1 MLRLSP
7 LPVGPLSGSKIKSDF
22 FIVNGLNWLKRLNR
36 SGEHMAK
43 KFEVKA
49 SDLRLI
55 CDPKIFKFKNTSEV
69 KPLDT
74 VIGQERAVK
83 AIDFGLNMEDP
94 GYNIFVTGLAS
105 TGKSTIVRDLVNK
118 HAKHLPTPN
127 DLCLVNNFKDEF
139 RPKAIAVPPGTAI
152 QFSKKMKRAIEGLK
166 KELPQVFEDDAY
178 LKKLSK
184 LKNTFA
190 QQQHALFEQLEAYA
204 AEKSLYIEQTEDDF
218 QTIPVV
224 DGQPITP
231 EEFSALPA
239 MTRAK
244 IEENL
249 RLVQAEIEATAVEMD
264 KNNLALRADIEK
276 LMDTYALSVVKKRLD
291 PMRKE
296 FKACD
301 DIVAHLN
308 TVQEHIVENFNLFIP
323 PNKSEA
329 PPPEQAPRNANA
341 SFQQYEVNV
350 LVNQESTKGAPVIF
364 ETNPTFYN
372 VFGRIEKRAF
382 MGTINTDFTMVQAG
396 SLLSANGGFLIM
408 EIDSVM
414 MNPYVWEALKRT
426 LRTKC
431 LQIED
436 IPEET
441 GFGTTSLKPELIPLD
456 VKVILLGSY
465 DIFEII
471 QSEDPRFNKI
481 FKVRADF
488 DSEVDRTPRT
498 IQQYARFIARV
509 CQEENLLPFTPRGV
523 ALMVEYG
530 EKYVSNKHKLSIRF
544 GPILG
549 ILKEADYWARKS
561 NARQVTDKHVIKAFN
576 DHRFRHNLYEHKM
589 HESYLDNTIMI
600 DVKGSVIGQVNALA
614 VYQIG
619 EFAFGRPARITA
631 ETYMG
636 KQGVVNI
643 EREAELSGSTH
654 DKGVLILSGYLGRT
668 FAQQHPLSLSISI
681 TFEQSYFGI
690 DGDSASS
697 TELYSIISSLAG
709 IPIKQGIA
717 VTGSVNQKGKIQAI
731 GDVNQKV
738 EGFFEV
744 CKEKGITGQQGVIIP
759 AANIQNLMLKKE
771 VVDAVKK
778 KQFHIYRV
786 STVEDGIE
794 ILTGV
799 PAGKPNKKGIYP
811 EGTVYGAVQR
821 KLKAYIKQSEK
832 LKKEIEDEA
841 E

>member
-1 MLRLSP
+1 
-7 LPVGPLSGSKIKSDF
+7 
-22 FIVNGLNWLKRLNR
+22 
-36 SGEHMAK
+36 MAK
-43 KFEVKA
+43 KFEVKV

-55 CDPKIFKFKNTSEV
+55 CNPKVFKFKNTSEV
-69 KPLDT
+69 RPLDT

-83 AIDFGLNMEDP
+83 AIDFGLNMDDP

-118 HAKHLPTPN
+118 HAKRLPTPN

-139 RPKAIAVPPGTAI
+139 RPNAIAVPPGTAR

-166 KELPQVFEDDAY
+166 KELPEGFEDDAY

-184 LKNTFA
+184 IKNRFT
-190 QQQHALFEQLEAYA
+190 QKQHTLFEALEAFA
-204 AEKSLYIEQTEDDF
+204 AQRNLQIEQTETDF
-218 QTIPVV
+218 QTIPLV
-224 DGQPITP
+224 DGQAITP
-231 EEFSALPA
+231 EEFNALPA
-239 MTRAK
+239 RARAR

-249 RLVQAEIEATAVEMD
+249 LSVQAEIEATAMEMD
-264 KNNLALRADIEK
+264 KNNLALHAEIEK

-296 FKACD
+296 FKACE

-323 PNKSEA
+323 PNKGESPA
-329 PPPEQAPRNANA
+329 PEQVPRNANA

-350 LVNQESTKGAPVIF
+350 LVDQESTKGAPVIF

-372 VFGRIEKRAF
+372 VFGRIEKRAI

-396 SLLSANGGFLIM
+396 SMLSANGGFLIM

-414 MNPYVWEALKRT
+414 MNPYVWETLKRT

-441 GFGTTSLKPELIPLD
+441 GFGTTSLKPEPIPLD
-456 VKVILLGSY
+456 VKIILLGSY
-465 DIFEII
+465 EIFEVI

-498 IQQYARFIARV
+498 IQQYARFVARV
-509 CQEENLLPFTPRGV
+509 CREENLLPFTPKGV

-561 NARQVTDKHVIKAFN
+561 NARQVTDTHVIRAFN

-600 DVKGSVIGQVNALA
+600 DVSGEVIGQVNALA

-619 EFAFGRPARITA
+619 EFSFGRPARITA

-681 TFEQSYFGI
+681 TFEQSYLGI

-697 TELYSIISSLAG
+697 TELYAIISSLADM
-709 IPIKQGIA
+709 PIKQGIA
-717 VTGSVNQKGKIQAI
+717 VTGSVNQKGQIQAI

-738 EGFFEV
+738 EGFYEV
-744 CKEKGITGQQGVIIP
+744 CKEKGVTGQQGVIIP

-786 STVEDGIE
+786 YTVEEGIE
-794 ILTGV
+794 ILTGK

-811 EGTVYGAVQR
+811 DGTVYGAVQQ
-821 KLKAYIKQSEK
+821 KLKEYIKRAEK
-832 LKKEIEDEA
+832 LKKEIEA
-841 E
+841 EEE

>member
-1 MLRLSP
+1 
-7 LPVGPLSGSKIKSDF
+7 
-22 FIVNGLNWLKRLNR
+22 
-36 SGEHMAK
+36 MAK

-55 CDPKIFKFKNTSEV
+55 CNPKVFKFKNTSEV
-69 KPLDT
+69 RPLDT

-83 AIDFGLNMEDP
+83 AIDFGLNMDDP

-118 HAKHLPTPN
+118 HAKRLPTPN

-139 RPKAIAVPPGTAI
+139 RPNAIAVPPGTAR

-166 KELPQVFEDDAY
+166 KELPEGFEDDAY

-184 LKNTFA
+184 IKNRFT
-190 QQQHALFEQLEAYA
+190 QKQHTLFEALEAFA
-204 AEKSLYIEQTEDDF
+204 AQRNLQIEQTETDF
-218 QTIPVV
+218 QTIPLV
-224 DGQPITP
+224 DGQAITP
-231 EEFSALPA
+231 EEFNALPA
-239 MTRAK
+239 RARAR

-249 RLVQAEIEATAVEMD
+249 LSVQAEIEATAMEMD
-264 KNNLALRADIEK
+264 KNNLALHAEIEK

-296 FKACD
+296 FKACE

-323 PNKSEA
+323 PNKGESPA
-329 PPPEQAPRNANA
+329 PEQVPRNANA

-350 LVNQESTKGAPVIF
+350 LVDQESTKGAPVIF

-372 VFGRIEKRAF
+372 VFGRIEKRAI

-396 SLLSANGGFLIM
+396 SMLSANGGFLIM

-414 MNPYVWEALKRT
+414 MNPYVWETLKRT

-441 GFGTTSLKPELIPLD
+441 GFGTTSLKPEPIPLD
-456 VKVILLGSY
+456 VKIILLGSY
-465 DIFEII
+465 EIFEVI

-498 IQQYARFIARV
+498 IQQYARFVARV
-509 CQEENLLPFTPRGV
+509 CREENLLPFTPKGV

-561 NARQVTDKHVIKAFN
+561 NARQVTDTHVIRAFN

-600 DVKGSVIGQVNALA
+600 DVSGEVIGQVNALA

-619 EFAFGRPARITA
+619 EFSFGRPARITA

-681 TFEQSYFGI
+681 TFEQSYLGI

-697 TELYSIISSLAG
+697 TELYAIISSLADM
-709 IPIKQGIA
+709 PIKQGIA
-717 VTGSVNQKGKIQAI
+717 VTGSVNQKGQIQAI

-738 EGFFEV
+738 EGFYEV
-744 CKEKGITGQQGVIIP
+744 CKEKGVTGQQGVIIP

-786 STVEDGIE
+786 YTVEEGIE
-794 ILTGV
+794 ILTGK

-811 EGTVYGAVQR
+811 DGTAYGAVQK
-821 KLKAYIKQSEK
+821 KLKEYIKRAEK
-832 LKKEIEDEA
+832 LKKEIEA
-841 E
+841 EEE